1 MGILVGPDTDADQ
14 LTTLISR
21 IDAEDMV
28 PLVIAPQGGEVAPGV
43 VAHRT
48 LLTARSIE
56 FDAVVVTTAGAP
68 AHQVA
73 AGMDAKAGA
82 PSPGDVDPR
91 VSLLLNEMWRHA
103 KAIAAFGPGV
113 IALETLQIGQTP
125 GVVGAESAEDALDSA
140 VQLLG
145 SHRVWERF
153 PTTGML
159 A

>member
-1 MGILVGPDTDADQ
+1 
-14 LTTLISR
+14 
-21 IDAEDMV
+21 
-28 PLVIAPQGGEVAPGV
+28 
-43 VAHRT
+43 
-48 LLTARSIE
+48 
-56 FDAVVVTTAGAP
+56 
-68 AHQVA
+68 
-73 AGMDAKAGA
+73 MDAKAGA

-113 IALETLQIGQTP
+113 TALETLQIEQTP
-125 GVVGAESAEDALDSA
+125 GVVAADSAEDALST
-140 VQLLG
+140 VTELLG